1 MCFVYNNIKIIR
13 FYYLLFKIANEIKQ
27 LIKIIKCIGRDLIGV
42 QNLMKKHQ
50 AVVAEINNHESRIA
64 AVTQAGQQMVDSK
77 HFASEDIK
85 QRLANLNKHW
95 SHLKEKA
102 YQV

>member
-1 MCFVYNNIKIIR
+1 MNFIV
-13 FYYLLFKIANEIKQ
+13 
-27 LIKIIKCIGRDLIGV
+27 GRDLIGV

-50 AVVAEINNHESRIA
+50 AVVAEINNHESRLA
-64 AVTQAGQQMVDSK
+64 AVTHSGQQMVDTK

-95 SHLKEKA
+95 NHLKEKA
-102 YQV
+102 LQVYILLFH

>member
-1 MCFVYNNIKIIR
+1 
-13 FYYLLFKIANEIKQ
+13 
-27 LIKIIKCIGRDLIGV
+27 
-42 QNLMKKHQ
+42 
-50 AVVAEINNHESRIA
+50 
-64 AVTQAGQQMVDSK
+64 VTQAGQQMVDAK

-102 YQV
+102 HQVKLITSFD

>member
-1 MCFVYNNIKIIR
+1 LN
-13 FYYLLFKIANEIKQ
+13 
-27 LIKIIKCIGRDLIGV
+27 IGRDLIGV

-64 AVTQAGQQMVDSK
+64 AVTQAGQQMVDAK

-85 QRLANLNKHW
+85 QRLTNLNKHW
-95 SHLKEKA
+95 NHLKEKA

>member
-1 MCFVYNNIKIIR
+1 
-13 FYYLLFKIANEIKQ
+13 
-27 LIKIIKCIGRDLIGV
+27 
-42 QNLMKKHQ
+42 MKKHQ

-64 AVTQAGQQMVDSK
+64 AVTQSAQQMIDTK

-95 SHLKEKA
+95 NHLKEKA
-102 YQV
+102 LQVKFVFFN